1 MKFRGLLF
9 HAIAQLNQAGGQRG
23 ILPTIQ
29 DLWRTEGIRRG
40 FFKGMLYPIISNG
53 AINSIFFGVYGSL
66 LPRLQV
72 VKTFWDWCDNFVAE
86 RWQGWCWLPQRL
98 FGRHCWRRSP
108 AWSCLPCRACQG
120 LSLNL
125 ESNDPP
131 TLLNIWKAV
140 HMGDRK
146 LHFVWHFSNG
156 WNEDWANFFLIYD
169 PCFLGEAAD
178 PDNWVSVQWSLAL
191 SHLSC
196 EGWRLAW
203 SISRHWTSFL

>member
-1 MKFRGLLF
+1 MTFKGLLF

-72 VKTFWDWCDNFVAE
+72 VKKFQNWFDNFVAE
-86 RWQGWCWLPQRL
+86 MWQGWCWLSQRF
-98 FGRHCWRRSP
+98 FGRHCWRRCP

-125 ESNDPP
+125 ESNDLP
-131 TLLNIWKAV
+131 TLTNIWKV
-140 HMGDRK
+140 GDLGDK
-146 LHFVWHFSNG
+146 SYK
-156 WNEDWANFFLIYD
+156 FLSTFPMAKWTISELA
-169 PCFLGEAAD
+169 PGEAAD
-178 PDNWVSVQWSLAL
+178 PDNWVSVQRSLAL
-191 SHLSC
+191 SNLSC
-196 EGWRLAW
+196 EEWRTAW